1 MEQLIALFHR
11 NFPFCVREEAFVRT
25 LLAQEKNVI
34 LSETDENGNRIGAA
48 VLEDNTI
55 LMLCV
60 DPEYRRRGIGTQL
73 LARAEE
79 TIRNGGYAS
88 IVIGAGAHYLMPGI
102 PAVRPVVEENL
113 QPDTVYAGLEDH
125 TDFFRKRGYM
135 HRWDCNC
142 FDMRMDLADYA
153 AVPFA
158 TEGITYR
165 WARPDDISGITA
177 CTDRA
182 HESFT
187 KYYRNPALYREDNP
201 KRVFIAEADR
211 KIVGT
216 LIVSFAA
223 EGDGLGSVG
232 CTAVDP
238 DYQGRKIA
246 SNLVILGTGLLR
258 DAGLSKAFL
267 GYTYTGLD
275 KLYGFAGYRICV
287 YYFMAEKKFL

>member
-1 MEQLIALFHR
+1 MEQIIALFHR
-11 NFPFCVREEAFVRT
+11 NFPFCVREETTVRNLMT
-25 LLAQEKNVI
+25 QEKNII
-34 LSETDENGNRIGAA
+34 LSETDDNGTLIGAA
-48 VLEDNTI
+48 VLEDNTL

-60 DPEYRRRGIGTQL
+60 DTDHRRQGVGTRL
-73 LARAEE
+73 LVRAEE
-79 TIRNGGYAS
+79 MIREAGYDR

-102 PAVRPVVEENL
+102 PAARPVVEEIL
-113 QPDTVYAGLEDH
+113 QPDAVYEGLEDH
-125 TDFFRKRGYM
+125 TDFFRKRGYI
-135 HRWDCNC
+135 HRWGCNC
-142 FDMRMDLADYA
+142 FDMRMALSDYA
-153 AVPFA
+153 ALPFA

-165 WARPDDISGITA
+165 WAVPDDIAGITV

-187 KYYRNPALYREDNP
+187 KYYRNPVLYRQDSP
-201 KRVFIAEADR
+201 KRVFIAEAEDR
-211 KIVGT
+211 IAGV

-223 EGDGLGSVG
+223 EGEGLGSVG

-246 SNLVILGTGLLR
+246 SNLVILGTGHLR
-258 DAGLSKAFL
+258 DAGLSQAFL

-287 YYFMAEKKFL
+287 YYYMAEKKF